1 MASLKEAHR
10 SAALAFSPNASYLA
24 AGTGAGAID
33 MSFSTTSTLE
43 VGLAGPVVYPEDLV
57 PTTDPRMV
65 SLPNKRLPYAG
76 LQA

>member
-24 AGTGAGAID
+24 AGTVAGAID

-43 VGLAGPVVYPEDLV
+43 VGVTGPVVYPEDLM
-57 PTTDPRMV
+57 PATDPYMHGV
-65 SLPNKRLPYAG
+65 ASQQEVA
-76 LQA
+76 